1 MGKEQ
6 DRIELNKWLIEKGIS
21 DEKIHKIICKRAKNP
36 KLIPTEGFEDS
47 SNSWWWEDSPE
58 GEDFWDNVNNVL
70 LGYATE
76 IVYPTHIYDLSDYI
90 NVKFDTY
97 FYNSTSGKFVNVLG
111 EEIATSKNKI
121 RLTTTTGIREYFDI
135 GYIKTQLTQPEPKF
149 SETYTSDG
157 EKVSCPKE
165 NEIQQGSPVKGEKIA
180 GYLVEWGDTIESHLD
195 GNDVY
200 QTIDAVIE
208 EYSGCNAPEEDDV
221 LTIYKLVPVA
231 TIRKVSEIK
240 VETL

>member
-1 MGKEQ
+1 MSKEQ
-6 DRIELNKWLIEKGIS
+6 DRIELNKWLITKGIES
-21 DEKIHKIICKRAKNP
+21 EKIRKIISKRAKNP

-70 LGYATE
+70 RGFVKL
-76 IVYPTHIYDLSDYI
+76 VYPTHIYDLSDYI

-111 EEIATSKNKI
+111 EEIVAQKHKI
-121 RLTTTTGIREYFDI
+121 RLTTTAGIREYFDI

-165 NEIQQGSPVKGEKIA
+165 NEIQQGSPVKEEKIA
-180 GYLVEWGDTIESHLD
+180 GYLVECGDTIGRFLD
-195 GNDVY
+195 GNEVH
-200 QTIDAVIE
+200 QTLDAVIE
-208 EYSGCNAPEEDDV
+208 DYSGCSVPEDEV
-221 LTIYKLVPVA
+221 FTIYKLVPVA